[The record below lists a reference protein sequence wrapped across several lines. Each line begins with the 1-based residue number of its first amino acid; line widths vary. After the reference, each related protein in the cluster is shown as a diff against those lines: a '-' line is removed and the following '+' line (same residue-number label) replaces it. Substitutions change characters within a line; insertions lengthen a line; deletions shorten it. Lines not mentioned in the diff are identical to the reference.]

1 MRKIAVFTGTRAEYG
16 LLYWII
22 KGLNETVDI
31 ELLLY
36 VGGSHLSQKYGNTVR
51 HIEEDGFRINER
63 LDFLDSSDTP
73 TGIAKSMGSALV
85 LAAEAFQRD
94 KPDLL
99 VVLGDRFEVMAI
111 CQAAMLRCMPI
122 AHIHGGET
130 TEGVIDEA
138 VRHSITK
145 MSHLHFTS
153 TDVYRNRVIQLGE
166 SPERVFN
173 VGAPGIDSIMSLKLL
188 DREALTSSLDF
199 DVTSPFIVVTY
210 HPVTLSKDGAVLALE
225 NLLCVLA
232 TYTDFKFIITYPNAD
247 THNQGLINALDVF
260 KEKYCDQ
267 VLLVRSLGHLRYLSL
282 LKYCEAVIGN
292 SSSGLIE
299 APTFHKPTVNI
310 GCRQRGRIR
319 GGTVIDSDEDILS
332 ITNSLARAMSD
343 EFRNECLSG
352 QNPYGLGGSSRK
364 ILDTIKNISLDD
376 LIMKKFHDTR
386 IL

>member
-1 MRKIAVFTGTRAEYG
+1 MRKITVFTGTRAEYG

-22 KGLNETVDI
+22 KGLSEAVDI

-51 HIEEDGFRINER
+51 HIEEDGFRISER

-111 CQAAMLRCMPI
+111 CQAAMLGCIPI

-188 DREALTSSLDF
+188 DREALTGSLDF
-199 DVTSPFIVVTY
+199 DVTGPFIVVTY

-299 APTFHKPTVNI
+299 APAFHKPTVNI

>member
-51 HIEEDGFRINER
+51 YIEEDGFRISER

-73 TGIAKSMGSALV
+73 TGIAKSMSSALV

-173 VGAPGIDSIMSLKLL
+173 VGAPGIDGIMSLKLL
-188 DREALTSSLDF
+188 DREALTGSLDF
-199 DVTSPFIVVTY
+199 DVTGPFIVVTY

-232 TYTDFKFIITYPNAD
+232 TYTDFKFIVTYPNAD

-299 APTFHKPTVNI
+299 APAFHKPTVNI
-310 GCRQRGRIR
+310 GCRQKGRIR
-319 GGTVIDSDEDILS
+319 GVTVIDSDEDILS
-332 ITNSLARAMSD
+332 ITNSLVRAMSD

-376 LIMKKFHDTR
+376 LLMKKFHDTR